1 MDYWQRKRVQKPWNE
16 ESDGVLAP
24 AKNKICWSLLI
35 PTELWGEAPVLFA
48 GSHGDPERERLCQV
62 ESPSHKVPSL
72 PLHHSGVRYSNT
84 EALSPL
90 PYILRRQVFRLP
102 GQKAKPWKSLQLLH
116 IVRTQ
121 ISLTKAYTYRQ
132 KKWGGTGLS
141 NPRERERERDKND
154 PRSERTQSRGLVKVK
169 PKRGHAQYHHERDVR
184 KGTSY
189 SPARA
194 SFFPVI
200 GQER

>member
-1 MDYWQRKRVQKPWNE
+1 M
-16 ESDGVLAP
+16 
-24 AKNKICWSLLI
+24 
-35 PTELWGEAPVLFA
+35 LFA

-90 PYILRRQVFRLP
+90 PYVLRRQVFRLT

-121 ISLTKAYTYRQ
+121 ISLTKAYTNRQ

-141 NPRERERERDKND
+141 NPRERERER
-154 PRSERTQSRGLVKVK
+154 ER
-169 PKRGHAQYHHERDVR
+169 ERI
-184 KGTSY
+184 KH
-189 SPARA
+189 
-194 SFFPVI
+194 I
-200 GQER
+200 

>member
-1 MDYWQRKRVQKPWNE
+1 MCKSPETKRVMGFWLQP
-16 ESDGVLAP
+16 
-24 AKNKICWSLLI
+24 KNKICGRSLLI

-72 PLHHSGVRYSNT
+72 PLHHFGVRYSNT

-90 PYILRRQVFRLP
+90 PYILRRQVFRLT
-102 GQKAKPWKSLQLLH
+102 GQKAKPWKPLQLPH

-121 ISLTKAYTYRQ
+121 ISLTKAYTNRQ
-132 KKWGGTGLS
+132 KKKWGGTGLS
-141 NPRERERERDKND
+141 NLRERDKND
-154 PRSERTQSRGLVKVK
+154 PRSGRTQSRGLVKVK
-169 PKRGHAQYHHERDVR
+169 PKRGHAQYHHECDVR